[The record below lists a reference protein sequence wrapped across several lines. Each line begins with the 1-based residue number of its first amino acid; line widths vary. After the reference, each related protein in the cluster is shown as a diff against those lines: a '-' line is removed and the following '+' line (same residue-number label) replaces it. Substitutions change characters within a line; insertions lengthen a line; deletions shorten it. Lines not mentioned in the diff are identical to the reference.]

1 MSLAARSAARPYE
14 NFANSAQ
21 EAHPDISTGSNLIG
35 AVLPAFFGDEAGL
48 AGLTPA
54 GFTARI
60 GSRIAEG
67 ADSRILGT
75 AAAGAF
81 EGAAQNAGS
90 YVSDVALGN
99 RDLSAEGFLGA
110 MGKGALYGGV
120 AGGALSVASN
130 GLIAARRLLRSRVPK
145 AGNITATRFGAQR
158 AISDSVDTS
167 TGLEQAGKQAV
178 SQTDRETQ
186 QFISDLEQERAAG
199 LQRAAQTRTAEE
211 GALAGPPVDP
221 VTGETTLPKMQP
233 SKDPRELMAAWR
245 EKHPDGA
252 VDYDAATAASR
263 RQRLSDWAKDFSAQT
278 PEDATI
284 KAYFSEPMDPMRTAP
299 GDRLGGTS
307 DVPKAVQVV
316 ARKAAADASH
326 QAYPR
331 RDSARRERLQPGCRI
346 DGARH
351 LCGSGPPLK
360 RWMMSTSPTRRGQ
373 PLVDLRAATTQRL
386 TGQLHELAEARADM
400 IQSLKSPAAGDL
412 MAQLQGTKAAI
423 DAGQPLSLGERILSR
438 TRDANRAR

>member
-1 MSLAARSAARPYE
+1 M
-14 NFANSAQ
+14 Q
-21 EAHPDISTGSNLIG
+21 
-35 AVLPAFFGDEAGL
+35 
-48 AGLTPA
+48 
-54 GFTARI
+54 
-60 GSRIAEG
+60 
-67 ADSRILGT
+67 
-75 AAAGAF
+75 
-81 EGAAQNAGS
+81 
-90 YVSDVALGN
+90 
-99 RDLSAEGFLGA
+99 
-110 MGKGALYGGV
+110 V

-130 GLIAARRLLRSRVPK
+130 GLIAARRLFPVEDQK
-145 AGNITATRFGAQR
+145 AGNIAATRFGAQR

-199 LQRAAQTRTAEE
+199 LQQAAQTRTAEE

-233 SKDPRELMAAWR
+233 SKDPHELMAAWR

-326 QAYPR
+326 QAYL
-331 RDSARRERLQPGCRI
+331 DATAH
-346 DGARH
+346 GANVSKSGAELMMRAMRVA
-351 LCGSGPPLK
+351 GPPLK
-360 RWMMSTSPTRRGQ
+360 LMDDVYVAYKQQDSRSWIYERPRPSGSPGNSTSSRR
-373 PLVDLRAATTQRL
+373 
-386 TGQLHELAEARADM
+386 
-400 IQSLKSPAAGDL
+400 
-412 MAQLQGTKAAI
+412 
-423 DAGQPLSLGERILSR
+423 
-438 TRDANRAR
+438 RART